1 MVHNAIEHSYSH
13 NVYTLF
19 KIRNKLYMI
28 AQHAAFK
35 WPFSTHCWS
44 ESYSVFIVNTMVHR
58 SYLSKGA
65 KNVSCSLDILSYQSN
80 YLLFCKKIVSLF
92 RKISNLVTLFFYCIV
107 SNIFRRKLI
116 YVFLHL

>member
-80 YLLFCKKIVSLF
+80 YLLFCKKVVSLHF
-92 RKISNLVTLFFYCIV
+92 FTTLDLL
-107 SNIFRRKLI
+107 NILI
-116 YVFLHL
+116 NIM